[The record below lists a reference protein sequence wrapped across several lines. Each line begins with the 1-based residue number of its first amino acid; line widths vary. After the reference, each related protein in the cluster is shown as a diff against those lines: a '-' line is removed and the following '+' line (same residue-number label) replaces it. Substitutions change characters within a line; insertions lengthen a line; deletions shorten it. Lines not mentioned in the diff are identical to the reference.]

1 MNEPIEIAELV
12 TCIQELYRPS
22 LRGHWQRRVINRVRR
37 WLGRE
42 DASLFWSEEEEQ
54 ATPCGFRLALPER
67 TRAPRWICLGGP
79 LAPEVAVIAQVLVGH
94 LATVVTLM
102 EAEAAPPEIP
112 ARWRARL
119 TQRQIQVALLA
130 AEGGSNDDIAAELG
144 IAPRTVARLLQ
155 ETFLRLEVSNRTA
168 LAAECALGRPPTP
181 FFDSQ
186 GRSGL

>member
-1 MNEPIEIAELV
+1 MNEPIEVAELV

-22 LRGHWQRRVINRVRR
+22 LRGHWQRRVLNRVRR
-37 WLGRE
+37 WLGRD
-42 DASLFWSEEEEQ
+42 DATLFWTEDEEV
-54 ATPCGFRLALPER
+54 ATPCGARIVLPDR
-67 TRAPRWICLGGP
+67 SRAPRWICLQGP
-79 LAPEVAVIAQVLVGH
+79 LSPESKAIAQVLVGH

-102 EAEAAPPEIP
+102 EAEVAPPEIP
-112 ARWRARL
+112 PRWRSRL
-119 TQRQIQVALLA
+119 TQRQVQVALLA
-130 AEGGSNDDIAAELG
+130 AEGSSNDDIAAELG

-181 FFDSQ
+181 YFDSL